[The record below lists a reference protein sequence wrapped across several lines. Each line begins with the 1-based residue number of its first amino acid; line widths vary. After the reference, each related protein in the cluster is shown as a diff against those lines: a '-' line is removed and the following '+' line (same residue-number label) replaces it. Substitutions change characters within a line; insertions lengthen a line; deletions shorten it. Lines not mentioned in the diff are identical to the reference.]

1 MEVTQTQLDLIVS
14 YGVFAVLFVS
24 LLVWV
29 LKKNGE
35 REENYQSTID
45 KLADLLHKDFESL
58 KTDVKDIKDIVLRK
72 GD

>member
-1 MEVTQTQLDLIVS
+1 
-14 YGVFAVLFVS
+14 
-24 LLVWV
+24 VWV